1 MPASR
6 TRRIA
11 EACPQSPARRTGK
24 LLDQTTSK
32 PTGSGRPR
40 GPANLLF
47 CRFLDGHIKSGAL
60 EVVFADGS
68 RAQFGSPGSNSL
80 DIAIRLTDSGVPRSI
95 LLDPALGAAEAFMDG
110 RLVIERGDVM
120 GLVDLFARNAPWEA
134 GASYNRPSPLR
145 KLGNRIA
152 FHGEQLNNAV
162 RSRANVAHHYDI
174 GNALYR
180 LMLDPEHMQYSC
192 GYWPREGMTLG
203 EAQEAK
209 LAHIA
214 AKLALEPGQ
223 RVLDIGC
230 GWGGMAIFLAQ
241 RAGVHVTGI
250 TLSREQAALAR
261 ERVTAAGVEDKVSI
275 ELIDYRDHADQGHK
289 YDRIVSVGMFEHVGQ
304 QQFETF
310 FRCTGKLLDTD
321 GVMLVHT
328 IGRMGGPGSTDA
340 FTRKYIFPGGYIPAL
355 SETVAASEKSRL
367 IATDVETW
375 RLHYAHTLRAWYA
388 KCEANRDRIV
398 QMYDERFY
406 RMWTFYLAGATAA
419 FESGTMCNYQL
430 QFARHRHAL
439 PFSRDYM
446 AQAEKDLLAK
456 G

>member
-68 RAQFGSPGSNSL
+68 RAQFGAPGSNSL
-80 DIAIRLTDSGVPRSI
+80 DIAIRLTDSGVTRSI

-174 GNALYR
+174 GNALYQ
-180 LMLDPEHMQYSC
+180 LMLDPEHMQ
-192 GYWPREGMTLG
+192 
-203 EAQEAK
+203 
-209 LAHIA
+209 
-214 AKLALEPGQ
+214 
-223 RVLDIGC
+223 
-230 GWGGMAIFLAQ
+230 
-241 RAGVHVTGI
+241 
-250 TLSREQAALAR
+250 
-261 ERVTAAGVEDKVSI
+261 
-275 ELIDYRDHADQGHK
+275 
-289 YDRIVSVGMFEHVGQ
+289 
-304 QQFETF
+304 
-310 FRCTGKLLDTD
+310 
-321 GVMLVHT
+321 
-328 IGRMGGPGSTDA
+328 
-340 FTRKYIFPGGYIPAL
+340 
-355 SETVAASEKSRL
+355 
-367 IATDVETW
+367 
-375 RLHYAHTLRAWYA
+375 
-388 KCEANRDRIV
+388 
-398 QMYDERFY
+398 
-406 RMWTFYLAGATAA
+406 
-419 FESGTMCNYQL
+419 
-430 QFARHRHAL
+430 
-439 PFSRDYM
+439 
-446 AQAEKDLLAK
+446 
-456 G
+456 